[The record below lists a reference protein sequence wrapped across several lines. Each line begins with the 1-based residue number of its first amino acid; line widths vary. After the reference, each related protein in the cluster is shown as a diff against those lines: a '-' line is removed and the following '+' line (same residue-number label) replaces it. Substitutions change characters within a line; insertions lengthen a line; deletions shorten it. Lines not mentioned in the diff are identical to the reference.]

1 MKKKIW
7 IPVMLIMLLNVSM
20 HADTNQTITVS
31 GEAVDG
37 FITSITFDGDDVT
50 LLFEGGETMTADME
64 EVTIG
69 LTYDDDSDTG
79 ISTISN
85 SAPGGTLRVYNLLGQ
100 AVRAST
106 QTPEAPG
113 TQDLPKGIYII
124 NGKKVTVR

>member
-1 MKKKIW
+1 
-7 IPVMLIMLLNVSM
+7 MLIMLLNVST

-69 LTYDDDSDTG
+69 LTYDDDGDTG
-79 ISTISN
+79 ISTVSN
-85 SAPGGTLRVYNLLGQ
+85 GAPGGTLRVYNLLGQ

-106 QTPEAPG
+106 QTPEVPG